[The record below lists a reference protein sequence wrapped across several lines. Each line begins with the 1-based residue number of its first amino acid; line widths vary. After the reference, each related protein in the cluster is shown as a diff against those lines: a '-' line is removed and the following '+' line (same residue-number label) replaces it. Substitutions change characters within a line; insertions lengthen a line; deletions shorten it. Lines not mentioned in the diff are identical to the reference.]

1 MEFLSFFLSYCC
13 VSLLE
18 FELNIEEDKTRTA
31 YKLSL
36 FSLAQLHVVVD
47 LPALHGGAHY
57 RRLSYP
63 ALHLPLGGQVDDD
76 REVDDGD
83 GRQDGEGL
91 AETKSPTD
99 GPVALS
105 LLLCVSVGADHVQS
119 LVDVTNLPADKA
131 SFIWLRLDTVK
142 SVGQKKV

>member
-1 MEFLSFFLSYCC
+1 MSCH
-13 VSLLE
+13 V
-18 FELNIEEDKTRTA
+18 I
-31 YKLSL
+31 SL

-47 LPALHGGAHY
+47 LPALNRGTHH
-57 RRLSYP
+57 RRLPYP

-119 LVDVTNLPADKA
+119 LDDVHHPPA
-131 SFIWLRLDTVK
+131 S
-142 SVGQKKV
+142 